1 MPPAKKYNFTEG
13 EVLLI
18 DKPST
23 WTSFD
28 VVNKIRYMI
37 RDYTGIRKIKVGH
50 AGTLDPLAT
59 GLLIV
64 CVGKATRRILEF
76 SGLDKEYTG
85 TLYLGAT
92 TPSYDKETEVDRVFD
107 TTHLSPEAIV
117 DAARAFVG
125 IIRQVPP
132 AYSAIK
138 VEGVRSYK
146 RAREREKVELPPR
159 EVQVHAFEITHP
171 GIPES
176 DFRVLCS
183 KGTYIRSLIHDLG
196 KALHSGAYILS
207 LRRTRIGEF
216 SLGEALTIGELEQT
230 LRGEA

>member
-1 MPPAKKYNFTEG
+1 LPPAKKYNFTEG